1 MNRDDFNPMNYSE
14 QDDLLFLPLG
24 GSGEIG
30 MNLNLYCCDGQWLMV
45 DLGLTFAGE
54 YFPGIDLILPDP
66 GFIEERREDLLAIVL
81 THGHE
86 DHIGAVAHLWRRLRV
101 PLYATPFTAELVR
114 GKLAEQGLEKEAELN
129 IVENGGSVQI
139 GPYDI
144 RYIPLAH
151 SIAEGNGLKIT
162 TRHGVIFHT
171 GDWKLDPEPLV
182 GEPTPGVEL
191 AKLGDEGVLA
201 MIGDSTNVFNE
212 EASGS
217 EKAVRDSLTEIVAEM
232 ENRVVIST
240 FASNVARLDTIGHVA
255 KTTGRS
261 LVAVGRSMKRV
272 IEASKKV
279 GYLQD
284 FPPLLDE
291 DEAAKCP
298 RSELLILCTG
308 CQGEGRAALARIARG
323 DHPRLKLVADDHVIL
338 SSKIIPG
345 NELAIGRLVNSLVLQ
360 NIHVITE
367 KDAFVHVS
375 GHPGQPE
382 LRDMYSWIRPRIA
395 IPVHGEARHMAR
407 HAELA
412 REQGVEKVITVMN
425 GDIVRLASAKSN
437 AEPGKVDE
445 VPVGRLVVDGQT
457 VLPIASETIAE
468 RRRMMMSGH
477 VSITIALDREG
488 GLVGEPQLVAR
499 GIPGW
504 HEGEAMHDRLLDVVE
519 GTLDKLKPAQAE
531 DDHKAGEAVRIAARR
546 ALDYEIGKRPVTDV
560 RVIRLDNW

>member
-1 MNRDDFNPMNYSE
+1 MSADQGNVMNYSE

-66 GFIEERREDLLAIVL
+66 GFIEERRDDLLAIVL

-86 DHIGAVAHLWRRLRV
+86 DHIGAIAHLWWRLRV
-101 PLYATPFTAELVR
+101 PLYATPFTAELIR
-114 GKLAEQGLEKEAELN
+114 NKLAEQGLEKEAELN
-129 IVENGGSVQI
+129 IVEIGGSVQI

-162 TRHGVIFHT
+162 TRHGIVFHT
-171 GDWKLDPEPLV
+171 GDWKLDADPLV
-182 GEPTPGVEL
+182 GAPTPAEEL
-191 AKLGDEGVLA
+191 TRLGDEGVLA
-201 MIGDSTNVFNE
+201 MIGDSTNVFNA

-217 EKAVRDSLTEIVAEM
+217 EKAVRDSLVEIVGKM
-232 ENRVVIST
+232 QNRVIVST
-240 FASNVARLDTIGHVA
+240 FASNVARIETVGYVA
-255 KTTGRS
+255 HQTGRK
-261 LVAVGRSMKRV
+261 LIAVGRSMKRI
-272 IEASKKV
+272 IEAAKAV
-279 GYLQD
+279 GYLKD

-291 DEAAKCP
+291 DDAAKLP
-298 RSELLILCTG
+298 RSETLILCTG

-323 DHPRLKLVADDHVIL
+323 DHPRLKLAAEDHVIL

-345 NELAIGRLVNSLVLQ
+345 NELAIGRMVNSLVLQ
-360 NIHVITE
+360 NVHVVTE

-382 LRDMYSWIRPRIA
+382 LNEMYSWIRPQIA
-395 IPVHGEARHMAR
+395 IPVHGEARHMAK
-407 HAELA
+407 HGEIATEN
-412 REQGVEKVITVMN
+412 GVERVITVMN
-425 GDIVRLASAKSN
+425 GDIVRLASSKSN
-437 AEPGKVDE
+437 AAPGKVDE
-445 VPVGRLVVDGQT
+445 APVGRLVVDGRA
-457 VLPIASETIAE
+457 VLPIASETVAE

-477 VSITIALDREG
+477 VAITFALDREG
-488 GLVGEPQLVAR
+488 GLVGEPQLIAR

-504 HEGEAMHDRLLDVVE
+504 HDGEAMHDRLLDVVE

-560 RVIRLDNW
+560 RVIRLDTY